1 MVGVGRGRDAVP
13 LNVLVD
19 GWLRDGLISS
29 DQAVKMVSPTTLA
42 DVAPAP
48 QGVPVVAEALAY
60 VGGAVVVAGSSL
72 LTAYYWRD
80 LATGWRFALL
90 VAVAVL
96 LVGAG
101 AAVPRRLGAAGRR
114 LRGVLWLAATG
125 ATAGATAVLVVDVVD
140 RFAGDTEAVLVAATT
155 TCVAA
160 VLWALHR
167 FGLQQLAVLVSAAV
181 LAGTGI
187 DWSGIGVEP
196 GVGVWALG
204 VAWALLGVV
213 RVIRPTELPLV
224 MGSITAVF
232 GSMTASDSD
241 AGMVFVLLTVAAV
254 IGTAIARHDLLLL
267 GVGALATLVNVP
279 AAMSRWFAGSV
290 PAATALVVVGLLL
303 VAVAV
308 WMTRRSGRMAPWR
321 STSPAT
327 RPPTRS

>member
-1 MVGVGRGRDAVP
+1 MTGTHPMVGVGRGRDAVP

-29 DQAVKMVSPTTLA
+29 EQAVKMVAPTALPE
-42 DVAPAP
+42 VPP
-48 QGVPVVAEALAY
+48 RREGVPVVAEALAY
-60 VGGAVVVAGSSL
+60 VGGAVVVAGTSL

-80 LATGWRFALL
+80 LAAEWRFVLL
-90 VAVAVL
+90 SVVTAL

-101 AAVPRRLGAAGRR
+101 AAVPRRLGAAGDR
-114 LRGVLWLAATG
+114 LRGVLWLAATP
-125 ATAGATAVLVVDVVD
+125 ACAGATAVLVVDLAD
-140 RFAGDTEAVLVAATT
+140 RFAGDTEAVLVAAATT
-155 TCVAA
+155 ALAA

-181 LAGTGI
+181 LVGTGI
-187 DWSGIGVEP
+187 QWSGLDVEP
-196 GVGVWALG
+196 GVGVWVLG
-204 VAWALLGVV
+204 VAWAVLGVA

-224 MGSITAVF
+224 LGSATAVF
-232 GSMTASDSD
+232 GSMTAGDSD

-254 IGTAIARHDLLLL
+254 VGTAIARHDLLLL

-279 AAMSRWFAGSV
+279 TAMSRWFAGSV

-308 WMTRRSGRMAPWR
+308 WMTRHERPAPR
-321 STSPAT
+321 
-327 RPPTRS
+327 R